1 MKPNQKQQEAIDK
14 IEGPMLIIAG
24 AGSWKT
30 ATLTARVQNMIENK
44 GISPNNILMVT
55 FTNKAASEM
64 KQRVAKTLGVE
75 VPRTLFSGRN
85 FPTIGTFHSIWIY
98 LLKTLLNP
106 KHNLYEEISERIGL
120 RKDFV
125 IYDES
130 DKMSVLKSIIKSEL
144 NLDIKEFPPRQIA
157 FYISNAKNALIT
169 VKAYEREIDNSLKQ
183 VVWEV
188 YTKYEQKLSQNNA
201 MDFDD
206 ILTKT
211 LSLLKI
217 PQILEYYQEKYKYLM
232 IDEYQDTNA
241 PQYEIVRLLAS
252 KYRNL
257 AVVWDDSQCLV
268 EWTKVETEIWNKKIQ
283 DLVVWEKILS
293 YDWSK
298 NKKKFYEITDIYK
311 NDYNWEIIE
320 IETEN
325 WKKIK
330 STPEHVFF
338 SSVEEN
344 FKEWF
349 DYWVYLMYKF
359 WVWYRIW
366 FTRFKWLTKS
376 KNNIYWLRKRLNWEQ
391 ADFAWIL
398 KTSNSKQEAK
408 YFEQLF
414 SFQFWIPQTVFT
426 AAWKLSELDQNDID
440 NIYKK
445 IDTEKN
451 ALELLNNLWLSKD
464 YPHVITQWSN
474 RFNKLRVNIN
484 LLIMWWN
491 EKNRR
496 FWMFR
501 VTVHTSHQVII
512 DLLKLHFPK
521 LCRKSKLWIRIDKEL
536 SDYSK
541 IWELSQEIHKVLSEN
556 NINTCFI
563 QKMSY
568 TNKSLLFLNAWNIH
582 SWFWISVWNEEKNI
596 YEVEKVISVNRNIQ
610 KTNVYDLN
618 IWRTHNFVANG
629 IVTHNSIYSWRWANL
644 QNILNFKKDYT
655 EAVVI
660 KLEQNYR
667 STKNVIAWANS
678 VIKNNHTWMKKE
690 LWTDNTEWEKITM
703 IETPDDRLEAKA
715 IVNIIKQKSSP
726 QPSPE
731 GEGAYSDNLILYRIN
746 SQSRQLEE
754 ALMIANIP
762 YRVIWGL
769 KFYDR
774 KEIKDLLAYLRVIFN
789 SDDVVSMKRIINTP
803 TRKIG
808 AKSIETMDIYMYNFW
823 IWFLD
828 LFENIDE
835 VEELK
840 PAAKKSILNFSE
852 IINILIKKSENIEV
866 AELIKEIIHLTKYVD
881 YITDWLP
888 EEEKQAKKDNID
900 ELINLA
906 TEYNWMWNRESL
918 SQFLEEVALLTDL
931 DKEDKEKQD
940 YVTLMTIHTSKWLE
954 QKRVF
959 VCWLEDWIFPSF
971 RSVNDTNALEEERR
985 LMYVAMTRAKDELY
999 LSRANERFHF
1009 WDYVRNPESRFLKE
1023 IDESLLQDYDLS
1035 DLFPKKDNFFW
1046 SNSLKFHTTE
1056 LNKDT
1061 KIVRKVADND
1071 ISQFA
1076 RWDRVS
1082 HPKFG
1087 TWIITV
1093 LNWETADIAFSGVWV
1108 KKMNIRIAPV
1118 RKM

>member
-44 GISPNNILMVT
+44 WISPNNILMVT

-75 VPRTLFSGRN
+75 VPRTLFSVRA

-130 DKMSVLKSIIKSEL
+130 DKLSVLKSIIKSEL

-169 VKAYEREIDNSLKQ
+169 AKWYEREIDNSLKQ

-257 AVVWDDSQCLV
+257 AVVWDDSQ
-268 EWTKVETEIWNKKIQ
+268 
-283 DLVVWEKILS
+283 
-293 YDWSK
+293 
-298 NKKKFYEITDIYK
+298 
-311 NDYNWEIIE
+311 
-320 IETEN
+320 
-325 WKKIK
+325 
-330 STPEHVFF
+330 
-338 SSVEEN
+338 
-344 FKEWF
+344 
-349 DYWVYLMYKF
+349 
-359 WVWYRIW
+359 
-366 FTRFKWLTKS
+366 
-376 KNNIYWLRKRLNWEQ
+376 
-391 ADFAWIL
+391 
-398 KTSNSKQEAK
+398 
-408 YFEQLF
+408 
-414 SFQFWIPQTVFT
+414 
-426 AAWKLSELDQNDID
+426 
-440 NIYKK
+440 
-445 IDTEKN
+445 
-451 ALELLNNLWLSKD
+451 
-464 YPHVITQWSN
+464 
-474 RFNKLRVNIN
+474 
-484 LLIMWWN
+484 
-491 EKNRR
+491 
-496 FWMFR
+496 
-501 VTVHTSHQVII
+501 
-512 DLLKLHFPK
+512 
-521 LCRKSKLWIRIDKEL
+521 
-536 SDYSK
+536 
-541 IWELSQEIHKVLSEN
+541 
-556 NINTCFI
+556 
-563 QKMSY
+563 
-568 TNKSLLFLNAWNIH
+568 
-582 SWFWISVWNEEKNI
+582 
-596 YEVEKVISVNRNIQ
+596 
-610 KTNVYDLN
+610 
-618 IWRTHNFVANG
+618 
-629 IVTHNSIYSWRWANL
+629 SIYSWRWANL

-655 EAVVI
+655 EAIVI

-678 VIKNNHTWMKKE
+678 VIKNNMTWMKKE
-690 LWTDNTEWEKITM
+690 LWTDNTEWDKITM

-715 IVNIIKQKSSP
+715 IVNIIKEKSSP

-731 GEGAYSDNLILYRIN
+731 GEGAYFDNLILYRTN

-754 ALMIANIP
+754 ALMIWNIP

-808 AKSIETMDIYMYNFW
+808 AKSIETMDTYMYNFW
-823 IWFLD
+823 IGFLD

-900 ELINLA
+900 ELVNVA
-906 TEYNWMWNRESL
+906 SEYNWMWNRESL

-959 VCWLEDWIFPSF
+959 VCWLEDGIFPSF

-985 LMYVAMTRAKDELY
+985 LMYVAMTRAKEELY
-999 LSRANERFHF
+999 LSRAKERFHF

-1023 IDESLLQDYDLS
+1023 IDSNLLQDYDLS
-1035 DLFPKKDNFFW
+1035 DLFPKRDKFFW
-1046 SNSLKFHTTE
+1046 NNDLKFHTTE
-1056 LNKDT
+1056 INKDT

-1118 RKM
+1118 RKG